1 MLIESEDDDKEEK
14 TKKKKKKS
22 KKEESETEPEPEEE
36 EPAEEVKH
44 IPFPNNSYKVS
55 NFIKSLEAFTIL
67 HTPRKQTLC

>member
-22 KKEESETEPEPEEE
+22 KKEESETEPEEK

-55 NFIKSLEAFTIL
+55 NFVKSLEAFTIL